1 MNLGELLDE
10 LRTGILHDVSDQV
23 AGVTSDQL
31 WTDTRLVRYIN
42 EAQRRFARR
51 SLVLRD
57 GSTPECCQ
65 VQLVAGQTLY
75 PLHTSVIGVIS
86 AKYTGDNTDLARAG
100 HAALGTYRLPDT
112 YFFNPT
118 SLSTLPPGK
127 VLAFSTDEQIS
138 ANDYGT
144 FNRITMRVY
153 PQPSADFV
161 GIVNLRVVRVPIN
174 RFKEDDTDAYPEV
187 PEDYHLDLLDW
198 AAYLALRI
206 ADNDAGDEDR
216 ATAYAK
222 SFEDHCVTARKE
234 VMRKLFTPA
243 PWGFGQNGFS
253 YTRDGEGY

>member
-1 MNLGELLDE
+1 MNLADLLDE
-10 LRTGILHDVSDQV
+10 LRTGILHDVSDQIS
-23 AGVTSDQL
+23 GVTPDQL
-31 WTDTRLVRYIN
+31 WTDARLIRYIN

-51 SLVLRD
+51 SLVIRD
-57 GSTPECCQ
+57 GSTPDCCQ

-75 PLHTSVIGVIS
+75 PLHTSVIAVMS
-86 AKYTGDNTDLARAG
+86 ALYTGDNTDLARAG
-100 HAALGTYRLPDT
+100 HAALGTYRMPDT

-118 SLSTLPPGK
+118 GLANLPPGK

-153 PQPSADFV
+153 PAPSPDYT
-161 GIVNLRVVRVPIN
+161 GIVNLRVVRLPLV
-174 RFKEDDTDAYPEV
+174 RFTEDNTDAYPEV
-187 PEDYHLDLLDW
+187 PEDYHLDMMDW

-216 ATAYAK
+216 AAAYAK

-234 VMRKLFTPA
+234 VMRKLFNPA